1 MSGESPRSV
10 DISLSE
16 GVTIEWRDGH
26 VSHYGI
32 RYLRSRCPCA
42 TCTEKHG
49 PKSARGQVPREAGEA
64 GAAHDARPSPLPIY
78 RPRGATLLGAERVGN
93 YALLFHFS
101 DRHATGIYTW
111 GYLRQICRCE
121 ACLRARGELG
131 TEAPAQD

>member
-1 MSGESPRSV
+1 MSEEAPRSV

-49 PKSARGQVPREAGEA
+49 PKSARPGEPGKEAA
-64 GAAHDARPSPLPIY
+64 KLLPIY
-78 RPRGATLLGAERVGN
+78 KPHATALLGAERVGN

-121 ACLRARGELG
+121 ACLRSRGELG